1 MKRLPAFTLTDVIVT
16 MIISMLVMGIAFS
29 IFRFAYDQ
37 ISSYQRANDD
47 YKELYQLYHV
57 MQEDFQHSSE
67 CNYRQNE
74 WQMLMQGGYKEYL
87 YTLSDNMVIRKT
99 GISSD
104 TFRVSIENIIVKF
117 NNEEQIS
124 GIIDEIDFDV
134 TTKGITLPYKFV
146 KEYAA
151 EMKMELTD
159 DGVDMHEGTKAQRYE

>member
-29 IFRFAYDQ
+29 VFRFSYNQ
-37 ISSYQRANDD
+37 ISDYQKANDD
-47 YKELYQLYHV
+47 YKELYQLYNV
-57 MQEDFQHSSE
+57 MQEDFHRSSE

-74 WQMLMQGGYKEYL
+74 LQMLMQGGYKEYL
-87 YTLSDNMVIRKT
+87 YTLSTDMIIRKT
-99 GISSD
+99 DISSD
-104 TFRVSIENIIVKF
+104 TFNINIENIVAKF

-134 TTKGITLPYKFV
+134 SKKGVTLPYKFV

-151 EMKMELTD
+151 EMQMELD
-159 DGVDMHEGTKAQRYE
+159 ENNK